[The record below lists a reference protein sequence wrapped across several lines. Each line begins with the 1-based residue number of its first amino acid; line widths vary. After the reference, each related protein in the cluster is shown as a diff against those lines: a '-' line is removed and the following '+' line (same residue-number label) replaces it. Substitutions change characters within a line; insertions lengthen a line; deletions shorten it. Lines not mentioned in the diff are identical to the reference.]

1 MKAQE
6 EKIIKKNTILTIFA
20 NAFLAVIKLVGGI
33 LGNSS
38 VLITDAINSIS
49 DIATNLV
56 VFISAKFSKKEKD
69 ESHPYGHDKFDSMIS
84 IFLGF
89 ALIVTVFEV
98 GKNAFEKLY
107 NVIFNDLV
115 IEVPA
120 YYTIGIVFVTLV
132 IKELL
137 YRKTKVDAKKA
148 NSQALMAQAWDHRSD
163 TLTSIG
169 ALVGILGVIFGWS
182 FLDPIASLF
191 IVFFILRLG
200 IRIVKTG
207 VSQVVDEAADD
218 EQVKRIREIVA
229 RNKQVISIDEIKTR
243 MFGVKY
249 YVDLEISL
257 DKNFSLYE
265 AHRIA
270 EAIHDEIEGELSD
283 VIHCMIHVNPG
294 KESSKSV
301 SSQRKSNK

>member
-120 YYTIGIVFVTLV
+120 YYTIGIVFATLV
-132 IKELL
+132 TKELL
-137 YRKTKVDAKKA
+137 YRKTRVDAKKA

-207 VSQVVDEAADD
+207 VSQVVDEAAND

-270 EAIHDEIEGELSD
+270 EAIHDEIEEELSD

-294 KESSKSV
+294 KESSKS
-301 SSQRKSNK
+301 K